1 LSCKN
6 SICKKSRNLNEI
18 GVAFII
24 FPDPSP
30 IGEIIGS
37 GFIAA
42 GLVQK
47 GIQKQT
53 IYLGGIK
60 KTSKAH

>member
-1 LSCKN
+1 M
-6 SICKKSRNLNEI
+6 
-18 GVAFII
+18 

-30 IGEIIGS
+30 ISEVIGA

-47 GIQKQT
+47 GIQKQA
-53 IYLGGIK
+53 IYIGDIK
-60 KTSKAH
+60 KTFESTLKYVHSTR

>member
-1 LSCKN
+1 M
-6 SICKKSRNLNEI
+6 
-18 GVAFII
+18 

-30 IGEIIGS
+30 IGEIIGA

-53 IYLGGIK
+53 IYLGDIK
-60 KTSKAH
+60 KTFESTLREVHPSRQRMRL